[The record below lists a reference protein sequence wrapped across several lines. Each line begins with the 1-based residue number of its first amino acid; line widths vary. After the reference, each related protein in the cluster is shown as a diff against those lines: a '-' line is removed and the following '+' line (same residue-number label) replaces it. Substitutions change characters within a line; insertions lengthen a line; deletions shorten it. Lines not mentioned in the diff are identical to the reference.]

1 MAKIMTLPKIGVN
14 MTEAM
19 IGTWLVKV
27 GDVVKLE
34 DPIMEAETD
43 KSTQEI
49 YATEEG
55 IVAKLFAEEGDV
67 VECGE
72 KLLALVAEGEEY
84 VEGQEDEPAA
94 EEAKEET
101 TAPVASAAPTAAPA
115 AKTTDGARIRVS
127 PLAKKMAKDMG
138 IPLEA
143 VTPAVPGGRIVKAD
157 ILAYK
162 PPVAAAAPAES
173 EILEVV
179 PMSTVRKVT
188 AKRMSESYFGRPTV
202 PLTASVDATA
212 ILELRNMYKA
222 RGIKVSFDAIIAKI
236 AAKALT
242 QHRMLNAEL
251 QDENIVVYNKVN
263 VGVAVD
269 TDRGLLVPVVKN
281 TDKKSLLEVSEDLAD
296 LVEKA
301 KDGKLSGDDMSG
313 STFTITNLGMFG
325 VESFAPII
333 NVPNCAILGVG
344 SMVKQFV
351 PDAQG
356 NPVLQSRFNMTLVFD
371 HRIVDG
377 APAAKFFKQLR
388 EYIECPQLLI

>member
-27 GDVVKLE
+27 GDVVRLE
-34 DPIMEAETD
+34 DPVVEAETD
-43 KSTQEI
+43 KSSQEI

-67 VECGE
+67 VACGE
-72 KLLALVAEGEEY
+72 RLLALVAEGETY
-84 VEGQEDEPAA
+84 VEGQEEEPAA
-94 EEAKEET
+94 EEAKEELVVPA
-101 TAPVASAAPTAAPA
+101 APVAEPKASAE
-115 AKTTDGARIRVS
+115 RIRIS
-127 PLAKKMAKDMG
+127 PLAKRMARDQG

-143 VTPAVPGGRIVKAD
+143 LAPAVPGGRIVKAD
-157 ILAYK
+157 VLAYR
-162 PPVAAAAPAES
+162 PPVAAPAAPAAASES
-173 EILEVV
+173 EILEVI

-188 AKRMSESYFGRPTV
+188 AKRMGESYFGRPTV

-222 RGIKVSFDAIIAKI
+222 RGIKVSVDAIIAKM

-242 QHRMLNAEL
+242 GHRMLNAEL

-269 TDRGLLVPVVKN
+269 SEKGLLVPVVKN
-281 TDKKSLLEVSEDLAD
+281 ADRKSLLEVNEDLAD
-296 LVEKA
+296 LVGKA
-301 KDGKLSGDDMSG
+301 KEGRLSGDDMSG

-325 VESFAPII
+325 VEAFAPII
-333 NVPNCAILGVG
+333 NVPNCAILGIG

-377 APAAKFFKQLR
+377 APAARFLKQLR